1 MHKYNPDWASQIFN
15 SFRLESFVF
24 ERARVT
30 FVAKINL
37 LIKISGISR
46 KYGTNKKKLVELK
59 LSAVYRS
66 FSWCYRDFYY
76 RRNRHL
82 VVLIKLRLLFYK
94 KNVWKVLII
103 FFNPI
108 SALSSYF
115 WNTRFRLKI
124 NSKYIVKRNKTIF
137 L

>member
-1 MHKYNPDWASQIFN
+1 MQKYNPDWASQIFN

-103 FFNPI
+103 FSIPI
-108 SALSSYF
+108 PPCQVIFGTQGSDWRLTL
-115 WNTRFRLKI
+115 NTL
-124 NSKYIVKRNKTIF
+124 
-137 L
+137 

>member
-1 MHKYNPDWASQIFN
+1 MHKHNPDWASQIFN

-66 FSWCYRDFYY
+66 FSWCYRDFYF

-82 VVLIKLRLLFYK
+82 EVLIKLRLLFYK
-94 KNVWKVLII
+94 NNV
-103 FFNPI
+103 
-108 SALSSYF
+108 
-115 WNTRFRLKI
+115 
-124 NSKYIVKRNKTIF
+124 
-137 L
+137 

>member
-1 MHKYNPDWASQIFN
+1 MQKYNPDWASQIFN

-103 FFNPI
+103 FSTPI
-108 SALSSYF
+108 PPCQVIFGTQGSDWRLTL
-115 WNTRFRLKI
+115 NTL
-124 NSKYIVKRNKTIF
+124 
-137 L
+137 

>member
-1 MHKYNPDWASQIFN
+1 MHKHNPDWASQIFN
-15 SFRLESFVF
+15 FFRLESFVF
-24 ERARVT
+24 ERARAT

-76 RRNRHL
+76 RRNRQEQ
-82 VVLIKLRLLFYK
+82 ISTIEGTDSKLRLLFYK
-94 KNVWKVLII
+94 KNV
-103 FFNPI
+103 
-108 SALSSYF
+108 
-115 WNTRFRLKI
+115 
-124 NSKYIVKRNKTIF
+124 
-137 L
+137 

>member
-1 MHKYNPDWASQIFN
+1 MNVMHKYNPDWASQIFK

-59 LSAVYRS
+59 LSAFKEVFLGVTEIS
-66 FSWCYRDFYY
+66 
-76 RRNRHL
+76 
-82 VVLIKLRLLFYK
+82 
-94 KNVWKVLII
+94 II
-103 FFNPI
+103 EGTDT
-108 SALSSYF
+108 L
-115 WNTRFRLKI
+115 
-124 NSKYIVKRNKTIF
+124 
-137 L
+137 